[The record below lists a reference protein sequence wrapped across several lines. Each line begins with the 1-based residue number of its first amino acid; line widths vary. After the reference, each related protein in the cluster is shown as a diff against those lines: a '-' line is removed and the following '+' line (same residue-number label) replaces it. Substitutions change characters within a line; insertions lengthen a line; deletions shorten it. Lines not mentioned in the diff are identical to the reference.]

1 MHSESVSHPT
11 RSLLLEHG
19 LQQLRQHG
27 LRRLTVRGVCQ
38 QAGVNPGGFVYHFGN
53 RQQFVS
59 TLLELWYAPLYR
71 QLQDSLQQQ
80 GEPLSRLSAMLLQL
94 GDFAKAE
101 GGVISQL
108 LLDAGSG
115 ETAAVE
121 FIRGLAPRHPQL
133 LLQCLSEAQQAGQ
146 LCQAPPLHQLMFL
159 MSALGFPVL
168 LQQLNSGKNI
178 LPDLLQ
184 QALASY
190 AVEPVH
196 LQQRLNWALKG
207 LGAGERQH
215 D

>member
-1 MHSESVSHPT
+1 MNSETASHPT
-11 RSLLLEHG
+11 RSLLLQHG
-19 LQQLRQHG
+19 LQLMRQHG
-27 LRRLTVRGVCQ
+27 LRQLTVRGICQ

-59 TLLELWYAPLYR
+59 TLLELWYAPLYQ

-94 GDFAKAE
+94 VAFAKAE

-115 ETAAVE
+115 EVAAVE
-121 FIRGLAPRHPQL
+121 FIRNLAPRHPQL

-146 LCQAPPLHQLMFL
+146 LSGTTLASADVL

-168 LQQLNSGKNI
+168 LQQLSSGKHI
-178 LPDLLQ
+178 LPTLLEQ
-184 QALASY
+184 GLASY
-190 AVEPVH
+190 ALEPEH
-196 LQQRLNWALKG
+196 LQQRLHWALKG
-207 LGAGERQH
+207 LSARELA
-215 D
+215 

>member
-1 MHSESVSHPT
+1 MNSETASHPT
-11 RSLLLEHG
+11 RTLLLEQG

-27 LRRLTVRGVCQ
+27 LRGLTVRGVCQ

-59 TLLELWYAPLYR
+59 MLLEVWYAPLYR

-80 GEPLSRLSAMLLQL
+80 GEPLDRLSAMLLQL
-94 GDFAKAE
+94 AAFANGE

-115 ETAAVE
+115 EAAAVE

-146 LCQAPPLHQLMFL
+146 LCIAPPLHQLMFL

-168 LQQLNSGKNI
+168 LQQLSSGKDI
-178 LPDLLQ
+178 LPQLFQ

-190 AVEPVH
+190 AVEPAH
-196 LQQRLNWALKG
+196 LQQRLHWALKG
-207 LGAGERQH
+207 LSARELSQ
-215 D
+215 

>member
-1 MHSESVSHPT
+1 MNRETSPHPT
-11 RSLLLEHG
+11 RALLLQQG
-19 LQQLRQHG
+19 LQHLRQHG
-27 LRRLTVRGVCQ
+27 LRQLTVRGLCQ

-59 TLLELWYAPLYR
+59 TLLELWYAPLYQ

-94 GDFAKAE
+94 LAFAKAE

-115 ETAAVE
+115 EVAAVE
-121 FIRGLAPRHPQL
+121 FIRNLAPRHPQL

-146 LCQAPPLHQLMFL
+146 LCQAPPLHQLMYL

-168 LQQLNSGKNI
+168 LQQLSSGKHI
-178 LPDLLQ
+178 LPALLEQ
-184 QALASY
+184 GLASY
-190 AVEPVH
+190 ALEPEH
-196 LQQRLNWALKG
+196 LQQRLHWALKG
-207 LGAGERQH
+207 LSARELAQ
-215 D
+215 